1 MYTDKGRD
9 VLLLRV
15 NIHIEI
21 DTLIHLSYNKYLE
34 KAGMFVCDAMPR
46 TFSFLEAQ
54 N

>member
-1 MYTDKGRD
+1 MYTDKSRD
-9 VLLLRV
+9 MLLLRV

-34 KAGMFVCDAMPR
+34 KAGMFVCDSVPT
-46 TFSFLEAQ
+46 TFSSLEAQ